1 MRTLATLTAGICALA
16 LTTGR
21 APHVPAAAAP
31 IQVADMDMGT
41 PAAAPPLQVA
51 DMDMGMNGPE
61 LGGSSDDM
69 VLTNPG
75 FQPAPA
81 GDMITVDPG
90 HIPSEAGMIASDPGT
105 NLAPANDMV
114 TSDPGFVPAP
124 AQMDLGTPQDDDTQ
138 DDITP

>member
-1 MRTLATLTAGICALA
+1 MRTLATMLAGACALA
-16 LTTGR
+16 LTTGPIAQTKS
-21 APHVPAAAAP
+21 APAVL
-31 IQVADMDMGT
+31 QLADMDMG
-41 PAAAPPLQVA
+41 P
-51 DMDMGMNGPE
+51 NGPE

-75 FQPAPA
+75 YEPAPA

-90 HIPSEAGMIASDPGT
+90 HVPSEAQMVADDPGQE
-105 NLAPANDMV
+105 LAPATDMV

-124 AQMDLGTPQDDDTQ
+124 AQMDVGTPQDDDTQ

>member
-1 MRTLATLTAGICALA
+1 MRTLPILLAGACALA
-16 LTTGR
+16 MTTAH
-21 APHVPAAAAP
+21 APRTATAP
-31 IQVADMDMGT
+31 GSFQVADMDMG
-41 PAAAPPLQVA
+41 P
-51 DMDMGMNGPE
+51 NGPQ

-69 VLTNPG
+69 VLTDPG
-75 FQPAPA
+75 ELPPPA

-90 HIPSEAGMIASDPGT
+90 HIPSEAGMIADDPGR

-124 AQMDLGTPQDDDTQ
+124 AQMDAGTPMDDDTQ

>member
-1 MRTLATLTAGICALA
+1 MRMLATLTAGICALA
-16 LTTGR
+16 LTTGH
-21 APHVPAAAAP
+21 APRNTTVPGSF
-31 IQVADMDMGT
+31 QVADMDMG
-41 PAAAPPLQVA
+41 P
-51 DMDMGMNGPE
+51 NGPQ
-61 LGGSSDDM
+61 LGGSSGDM
-69 VLTNPG
+69 VLTDPG
-75 FQPAPA
+75 ELPPPA

>member
-1 MRTLATLTAGICALA
+1 MRTLATLTAGLCALA

-21 APHVPAAAAP
+21 APHAPSAAA
-31 IQVADMDMGT
+31 
-41 PAAAPPLQVA
+41 PLQVA
-51 DMDMGMNGPE
+51 DMDMGINGPQ

-75 FQPAPA
+75 ELPPPA

-90 HIPSEAGMIASDPGT
+90 HIPSEAGMIADDPGR

>member
-1 MRTLATLTAGICALA
+1 MRTLATMIAGACAFALA
-16 LTTGR
+16 TGPVARTAPPSTT
-21 APHVPAAAAP
+21 
-31 IQVADMDMGT
+31 
-41 PAAAPPLQVA
+41 PLQVA
-51 DMDMGMNGPE
+51 DMDMGPNGPQ

-90 HIPSEAGMIASDPGT
+90 HVPAEAQMVADDPGT
-105 NLAPANDMV
+105 NLAPASDMV

-138 DDITP
+138 DDITQ